1 MSEQITIH
9 PQSRGVDDDGRPL
22 PTPPDRSVWVKS
34 VQQVS
39 AEELSD
45 EDKSGSVRVLRV
57 WCSSSDGAA
66 DSDDVTIRG
75 LRYQVRVSAW
85 DPAAH
90 RRPVLSRHRPSAV
103 FDAVRGEG

>member
-9 PQSRGVDDDGRPL
+9 PQSRGVDDDGNRL
-22 PTPPDRSVWVKS
+22 PTPPDRTVRVKS

-39 AEELSD
+39 AVELSD
-45 EDKSGSVRVLRV
+45 ADKDGQVQVLRI
-57 WCSSSDGAA
+57 WCSPVDGPR
-66 DSDDVTIRG
+66 DGDDVTIRG

-90 RRPVLSRHRPSAV
+90 RRTVLSRHRPSAV